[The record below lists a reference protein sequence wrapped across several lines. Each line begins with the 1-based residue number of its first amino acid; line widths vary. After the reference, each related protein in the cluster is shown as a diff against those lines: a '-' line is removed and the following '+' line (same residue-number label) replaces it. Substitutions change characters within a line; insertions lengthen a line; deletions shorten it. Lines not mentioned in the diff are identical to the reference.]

1 VQNSEGTTRLA
12 NTAEVDLVRA
22 IGTGTLAA
30 SILNLVVGAGIFA
43 LPALVVAEIGTAAP
57 FAYLLCSILVGLVF
71 LCFAEAGSRV
81 AGSGGAYACVEA
93 AFGPLAG
100 FLVSTLLWFGVG
112 VLSCAAISN
121 VIADTLASAWPS
133 TGHPSVRFLLLF
145 LLFGGLA
152 AINVAGVRS
161 ASRFVVLNTVVKLVP
176 LLVLIAAGLPA
187 IHWDNLALTTW
198 PPLENFGAT
207 SLLLFFAFGG
217 AELALTPSGE
227 VQNPSRTVPRAILLG
242 LGGVLVLYI
251 SVHGVAQGVLGP
263 ELAQHRGAPL
273 AAAAERILGSSGRL
287 LLVLG
292 ATLSIFATLS
302 GSLLATPRALFAA
315 AEDGLLPVCLAA
327 VHPRF
332 RTPYTAIIS
341 FALLSYAFAITG
353 TFRKLAVL
361 SSASVLLIYFAVSLS
376 VLGLR
381 HRNVQTS
388 QHVFRIP
395 GGPFVPL
402 LSSAVVLWLLSHAA
416 RAEVLGL
423 SLLLTVASAVY
434 GARLVWR
441 RPARSTQLH

>member
-1 VQNSEGTTRLA
+1 MRNSDD
-12 NTAEVDLVRA
+12 TAPVGNKVESDLVRA
-22 IGTGTLAA
+22 IGTGSLAA
-30 SILNLVVGAGIFA
+30 SILNMVVGAGIFA
-43 LPALVVAEIGTAAP
+43 LPALVVAAIGTAAP
-57 FAYLLCSILVGLVF
+57 IAYLLCSVLVGLVF

-81 AGSGGAYACVEA
+81 TGSGGAYACVEA

-121 VIADTLASAWPS
+121 VIADTLASAWPW
-133 TGHPSVRFLLLF
+133 TGYPSVRLLLLL

-161 ASRFVVLNTVVKLVP
+161 ASRFVVLNTAIKLVP
-176 LLVLIAAGLPA
+176 LLILIAAGLPA
-187 IHWDNLALTTW
+187 IHWDNLAVKTW
-198 PPLENFGAT
+198 PPLENLGGT

-227 VQNPSRTVPRAILLG
+227 IQDPSRTVPRAILLG
-242 LGGVLVLYI
+242 LGGVLALYL
-251 SVHGVAQGVLGP
+251 SVQGVAQGVLGM
-263 ELAQHRGAPL
+263 ELAQHKGAPL
-273 AAAAERILGSSGRL
+273 AAAAERVLGSAGRS

-315 AEDGLLPVCLAA
+315 AEDGLLPASLAA
-327 VHPRF
+327 IHPRF
-332 RTPYTAIIS
+332 RTPYIAIIA
-341 FALLSYAFAITG
+341 FALLSYGFAVTG
-353 TFRKLAVL
+353 TFRQLAVL

-381 HRNVQTS
+381 RRKVEAS
-388 QHVFRIP
+388 QQMFCIP
-395 GGPFVPL
+395 GGPLVPL
-402 LSSAVVLWLLSHAA
+402 LSCTVVLWLLSHAA

-423 SLLLTVASAVY
+423 SLLLIVASAVY
-434 GARLVWR
+434 GVRLWKK
-441 RPARSTQLH
+441 AA

>member
-1 VQNSEGTTRLA
+1 MQTIEDAGAVPDK
-12 NTAEVDLVRA
+12 AEVKLVRA

-30 SILNLVVGAGIFA
+30 SILNMVVGAGIFA

-81 AGSGGAYACVEA
+81 VGSGGAYACVES

-121 VIADTLASAWPS
+121 VIADTLATAWPW
-133 TGHPSVRFLLLF
+133 TGNLSVRFLLLF

-161 ASRFVVLNTVVKLVP
+161 ASRFVVLNTAIKLVP
-176 LLVLIAAGLPA
+176 LLLLVTAGLPA
-187 IHWDNLALTTW
+187 IRWQNLAVETW
-198 PPLENFGAT
+198 PPVENLGTA

-227 VQNPSRTVPRAILLG
+227 VHDPSRTVPRAILLG
-242 LGGVLVLYI
+242 LGGVLVLYL
-251 SVHGVAQGVLGP
+251 SVQGVAQGVLGM
-263 ELAQHRGAPL
+263 ELARHKGAPL
-273 AAAAERILGSSGRL
+273 AAAAERVLGSGGRS

-315 AEDGLLPVCLAA
+315 AEDGLLPARLAA

-332 RTPYTAIIS
+332 RTPYTAIVV
-341 FALLSYAFAITG
+341 FAALSYGFAITG
-353 TFRKLAVL
+353 TFRRLAVL
-361 SSASVLLIYFAVSLS
+361 SSMSVLLIYFAVSLS

-381 HRNVQTS
+381 RHKVQAS
-388 QHVFRIP
+388 QQVFCIP
-395 GGPFVPL
+395 GGPLVPI
-402 LSSAVVLWLLSHAA
+402 LSCAAVLWLLSHAS

-423 SLLLTVASAVY
+423 SLLLVVASAVY
-434 GARLVWR
+434 GAQLWK
-441 RPARSTQLH
+441 RST

>member
-1 VQNSEGTTRLA
+1 MQNRAGTA
-12 NTAEVDLVRA
+12 PAGNKVEVGLVRA

-93 AFGPLAG
+93 AFGPFAG

-121 VIADTLASAWPS
+121 VIADTLASVWPW
-133 TGHPSVRFLLLF
+133 TGHASARFLFLF
-145 LLFGGLA
+145 MLFGGLA

-161 ASRFVVLNTVVKLVP
+161 ASRFVVLNTAVKLVP
-176 LLVLIAAGLPA
+176 LLVLVVTGLPA
-187 IHWDNLALTTW
+187 IRWDNLALKTW

-227 VQNPSRTVPRAILLG
+227 VQNPS
-242 LGGVLVLYI
+242 
-251 SVHGVAQGVLGP
+251 
-263 ELAQHRGAPL
+263 QHKGAPL
-273 AAAAERILGSSGRL
+273 AAAAERILGSSGRV

-315 AEDGLLPVCLAA
+315 AEDGLLPARLAA
-327 VHPRF
+327 IHPRF
-332 RTPYTAIIS
+332 RTPHIAIIV

-381 HRNVQTS
+381 HRKVQAS
-388 QHVFRIP
+388 PQMFCVP
-395 GGPFVPL
+395 GGPLVPL
-402 LSSAVVLWLLSHAA
+402 LSCAVVLWLLSHAA

-423 SLLLTVASAVY
+423 SLLLLVASAVY

-441 RPARSTQLH
+441 KPPHSTQLRCRE

>member
-1 VQNSEGTTRLA
+1 MVF
-12 NTAEVDLVRA
+12 
-22 IGTGTLAA
+22 
-30 SILNLVVGAGIFA
+30 GAGIFA

-81 AGSGGAYACVEA
+81 TGSGGAYACVEA

-112 VLSCAAISN
+112 VLSSAAISN
-121 VIADTLASAWPS
+121 VIANTLASAWPW
-133 TGHPSVRFLLLF
+133 TGHASVRFLLLF

-161 ASRFVVLNTVVKLVP
+161 ASRFVVLNTAVKLIP
-176 LLVLIAAGLPA
+176 LLLLIATGLPA
-187 IHWDNLALTTW
+187 IRWDNLALKAW
-198 PPLENFGAT
+198 PPLENFSAT

-227 VQNPSRTVPRAILLG
+227 VQDSSRTVPRAILLG
-242 LGGVLVLYI
+242 LGGVLALYL
-251 SVHGVAQGVLGP
+251 SLQGVAQGVLGM
-263 ELAQHRGAPL
+263 ELAQHKGAPL
-273 AAAAERILGSSGRL
+273 AAAAERVLGSGGRS

-315 AEDGLLPVCLAA
+315 AQDGLLPACLAA

-332 RTPYTAIIS
+332 RTPHIAIIV
-341 FALLSYAFAITG
+341 FAVLSYAFAITG

-361 SSASVLLIYFAVSLS
+361 SSVSVLLIYFAVSLS

-381 HRNVQTS
+381 RRNVQAS
-388 QHVFRIP
+388 QEVFRIS
-395 GGPFVPL
+395 GGPVVPL
-402 LSSAVVLWLLSHAA
+402 LSCAVVLWLLSHAA

-423 SLLLTVASAVY
+423 SLLLLVASAVY
-434 GARLVWR
+434 LVRLVWR
-441 RPARSTQLH
+441 KPSHSTQLL

>member
-1 VQNSEGTTRLA
+1 M
-12 NTAEVDLVRA
+12 RA

-43 LPALVVAEIGTAAP
+43 LPALVVAEIGTTAP

-121 VIADTLASAWPS
+121 VIADTLASAWPA

-161 ASRFVVLNTVVKLVP
+161 ASRFVVLNTAIKLVP
-176 LLVLIAAGLPA
+176 LLLLIAAGLPA
-187 IHWDNLALTTW
+187 IHWQHLAVTTW
-198 PPLENFGAT
+198 PSVENFGAT

-227 VQNPSRTVPRAILLG
+227 VQDPPRTVPRAILLG
-242 LGGVLVLYI
+242 LGGVLALYLG
-251 SVHGVAQGVLGP
+251 VQGVAQGVLGM
-263 ELAQHRGAPL
+263 ELAQHKGAPL
-273 AAAAERILGSSGRL
+273 AAAAEQVLGSWGRS

-315 AEDGLLPVCLAA
+315 AEDGLLPACLAA

-332 RTPYTAIIS
+332 RTPHTAIIV
-341 FALLSYAFAITG
+341 FAALSYVFAITG

-381 HRNVQTS
+381 HRNVQAS
-388 QHVFRIP
+388 QEVFRIP
-395 GGPFVPL
+395 GGPVVPL
-402 LSSAVVLWLLSHAA
+402 LSCAVVLWLLSHAA

-423 SLLLTVASAVY
+423 SLLLLVASAVY
-434 GARLVWR
+434 GARLWKR
-441 RPARSTQLH
+441 AT

>member
-1 VQNSEGTTRLA
+1 MQKSPGTAPLS
-12 NTAEVDLVRA
+12 NKVEVELVRA

-121 VIADTLASAWPS
+121 VIADTLSSAWPW
-133 TGHPSVRFLLLF
+133 TGHASVRFLLLF

-161 ASRFVVLNTVVKLVP
+161 ASRFVVLNTGVKLVP
-176 LLVLIAAGLPA
+176 LLLLVATGLPA
-187 IHWDNLALTTW
+187 IRWDNLALKTF
-198 PPLENFGAT
+198 PPLENFGST

-242 LGGVLVLYI
+242 LGGVLALYI
-251 SVHGVAQGVLGP
+251 SVHGVAQGVLGS
-263 ELAQHRGAPL
+263 ELAQHKGAPL
-273 AAAAERILGSSGRL
+273 AATAERILGRSGRL

-315 AEDGLLPVCLAA
+315 AEDGLLPAHLAA

-332 RTPYTAIIS
+332 RTPYVAIIV
-341 FALLSYAFAITG
+341 FAVLSYGFAITG
-353 TFRKLAVL
+353 TFRALAVV

-381 HRNVQTS
+381 RRNVQAS
-388 QHVFRIP
+388 QDVFRIP
-395 GGPFVPL
+395 GGPAVPL
-402 LSSAVVLWLLSHAA
+402 FSCAVVLWLLSHAA

-423 SLLLTVASAVY
+423 SLLLVVSSAVH
-434 GARLVWR
+434 GARLAWR
-441 RPARSTQLH
+441 KHG